1 MTWLDELT
9 WLDGLRT
16 AALVGTGRH
25 SAPSPPA
32 GLGVRPPEGLSREEE
47 VLDQAAM
54 ADVVIRASRRP
65 AQAPA
70 ATLPLP
76 ASPDTEPQAAGEAAR
91 LLELLLT
98 QPPVGL
104 ELRNQLV
111 VDWLQLAEES
121 RRRVPHRLLPAMF
134 ALAETKA
141 AVFKRLEPAIG
152 TRGRWLQSLSKTSV
166 PKPADEGA
174 ELGSEDARADLER
187 LRSTDPAAARKRL
200 ATHWDDLSARERA
213 HQLALLATNMG
224 SDDEELLERAL
235 DDKAKSVREVATGL
249 LDRLPGSLRA
259 GRMSARLLPLLHLK
273 GLLNKRI
280 DIDLPPDPD
289 EQAVRDGIPSNQR
302 SGEPDRLARLDII
315 IRGAP
320 LEVWT
325 SVSGRGPASTVEL
338 LKPEP
343 RVLDGLITA
352 AVSRKDLEWI
362 RALLTVRT
370 DVRLLGCLPAGERE
384 QWLEGYIRNGI
395 DQPLTLVPLLRDLH
409 QPWGL
414 GLADALLGLIAG
426 KNGGQLA
433 AMLAQ
438 VLPTALPPEAA
449 EQCRRLLERSDEDP
463 ARRRVL
469 RDAVQYQA
477 FRQSLTE
484 AFQ

>member
-1 MTWLDELT
+1 MTWLDE
-9 WLDGLRT
+9 LRT
-16 AALVGTGRH
+16 AALVGTARH
-25 SAPSPPA
+25 AAPSPA
-32 GLGVRPPEGLSREEE
+32 VDLGVRPPEGLSREEE
-47 VLDQAAM
+47 LLDQAAM
-54 ADVVIRASRRP
+54 ADVVIRASRSP
-65 AQAPA
+65 AHAPA
-70 ATLPLP
+70 TTLSMP
-76 ASPDTEPQAAGEAAR
+76 APPDPEPEAAGEAAR

-111 VDWLQLAEES
+111 VDWLRLAEES
-121 RRRVPHRLLPAMF
+121 RRRVPHRLLPALF

-141 AVFKRLEPAIG
+141 AVFRRLEPAIG
-152 TRGRWLQSLSKTSV
+152 TRGRWLQSLSKASV
-166 PKPADEGA
+166 PKPADESSEPGSELAMA
-174 ELGSEDARADLER
+174 ELER
-187 LRSTDPAAARKRL
+187 VRKSDPAAARERL
-200 ATHWDDLSARERA
+200 ATQWDALSARERA
-213 HQLALLATNMG
+213 NHLALLATNLG
-224 SDDEELLERAL
+224 NDDAELLERAL
-235 DDKAKSVREVATGL
+235 DDKAKSVREVAIGL

-259 GRMSARLLPLLHLK
+259 GRMAARLLSVLHLK
-273 GLLNKRI
+273 GLLTKRI

-289 EQAVRDGIPSNQR
+289 EQALRDGIPSNQR
-302 SGEPDRLARLDII
+302 RGEPDRLARLDTI

-325 SVSGRGPASTVEL
+325 SVSGRSPAATVEL

-343 RVLDGLITA
+343 RVLEGLITA
-352 AVSRKDLEWI
+352 AVIRKDLEWI

-370 DVRLLGCLPAGERE
+370 DVRLLGCLPPGERE
-384 QWLEGYIRNGI
+384 QWLEAYIRNGI
-395 DQPLTLVPLLRDLH
+395 DQPLTLVPLVRDLP

-414 GLADALLGLIAG
+414 GLADALLGLISG

-449 EQCRRLLERSDEDP
+449 EQCRRLLERSDEDA